1 MLPKA
6 IQSRFEIAGLVCTFL
21 WLFCILTKLS
31 GLQFTQYKKLAQAN
45 EEALL
50 RVEDAHNRYK
60 EEVMVLSLAELIC
73 FFIVN
78 VYKGT

>member
-6 IQSRFEIAGLVCTFL
+6 IVIRLGTVGSMCSVSRTILLSDKV
-21 WLFCILTKLS
+21 LFVLK
-31 GLQFTQYKKLAQAN
+31 FVQYKKLAQAN

-60 EEVMVLSLAELIC
+60 EEVMLLSLPELMC
-73 FFIVN
+73 FYIYFH
-78 VYKGT
+78 